1 MRAHILTTLLLFK
14 FEQDKKKD
22 EFNNRPV
29 PLEWQVER
37 YEQVANKR
45 HDEYL
50 KKLEI
55 QVKEAKRQKAEEEK
69 YKQVW
74 SLYSNYFFADL

>member
-1 MRAHILTTLLLFK
+1 M
-14 FEQDKKKD
+14 
-22 EFNNRPV
+22 

-37 YEQVANKR
+37 YEKVVNKK

-55 QVKEAKRQKAEEEK
+55 EVKEAKRRKAEEEK

-74 SLYSNYFFADL
+74 SLFKLLLGVCVQPNVTTQS